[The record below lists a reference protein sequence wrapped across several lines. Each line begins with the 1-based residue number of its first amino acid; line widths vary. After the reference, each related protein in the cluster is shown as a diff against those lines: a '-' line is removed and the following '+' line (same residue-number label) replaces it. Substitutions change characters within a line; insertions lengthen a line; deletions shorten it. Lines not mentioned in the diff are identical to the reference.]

1 MSIKSLD
8 NTAIPNPI
16 LQFPTTHLSRSLV
29 KFNQEQ
35 PLGAKKWCAIWEC
48 CNPTI
53 LMLTV
58 DWAAL
63 RDLRYYFIAHL
74 NIWGVENL
82 TYHFVWCEVFQ
93 SIVNLLYSLCLLTY
107 QLIDTSVI
115 TLNNTAPVVFL
126 NLLHKYQFQ
135 TTEEKKRFTTG
146 FRKKTQLYVIENSVY
161 HVWFKVLFSV
171 SLWLTS
177 KFLKMFT
184 TGFRNKTN
192 LSL

>member
-1 MSIKSLD
+1 
-8 NTAIPNPI
+8 
-16 LQFPTTHLSRSLV
+16 
-29 KFNQEQ
+29 
-35 PLGAKKWCAIWEC
+35 
-48 CNPTI
+48 
-53 LMLTV
+53 MLTV

-161 HVWFKVLFSV
+161 HV
-171 SLWLTS
+171 
-177 KFLKMFT
+177 
-184 TGFRNKTN
+184 
-192 LSL
+192 